1 MKISE
6 VYPEY
11 VFQRLQKYR
20 VDAVDFGRMEYIDL
34 TGQTVGI
41 VTAQMFL
48 GRPGVQPTQRLTLR
62 QGRPPQSL
70 HQETHKTVVLI

>member
-20 VDAVDFGRMEYIDL
+20 VVAVDFN
-34 TGQTVGI
+34 TGEFLELASKTVG
-41 VTAQMFL
+41 F
-48 GRPGVQPTQRLTLR
+48 VQ
-62 QGRPPQSL
+62 
-70 HQETHKTVVLI
+70 KLIAKQYVKFYQIEEE